1 MIYSERWRRIRTI
14 IHQLLTPRVSA
25 TFKPSQLFE
34 SKQLTYDYLV
44 NNENQTDFYTHS
56 RRYATSVI
64 MTSTYGRR
72 IPTWENEDMRQIFQI
87 LADFGEASGPT
98 RWLAEVIPP
107 LSKLPTFLQWWRP
120 EAMKFQENQNQAWM
134 GYWLQLKK
142 KIEEGTAPDCFVKQ
156 FAQSDYQSKGI
167 DEMQAAYTAGSN
179 FLLIHL

>member
-1 MIYSERWRRIRTI
+1 
-14 IHQLLTPRVSA
+14 
-25 TFKPSQLFE
+25 
-34 SKQLTYDYLV
+34 
-44 NNENQTDFYTHS
+44 
-56 RRYATSVI
+56 
-64 MTSTYGRR
+64 
-72 IPTWENEDMRQIFQI
+72 MRQIFQI

-179 FLLIHL
+179 SPLVHC